1 MDNTNTKPDKQT
13 CKFEHQFRP
22 VEKVAAEER
31 VALHIEEVKNAQQ
44 QDQYSFDKSIPNVLS
59 GFDSSPQYTNVPY
72 SINREYIQLRPG
84 MIYNTVREN
93 CKKKLHSKI
102 FPRRTP
108 FITYLY
114 ANISNWRCLHH
125 QTSMV

>member
-44 QDQYSFDKSIPNVLS
+44 QDQYSFDKSIPDVLS

-93 CKKKLHSKI
+93 CKKEFDAFFKNAGS
-102 FPRRTP
+102 RR
-108 FITYLY
+108 
-114 ANISNWRCLHH
+114 
-125 QTSMV
+125 